1 MLRTGTD
8 AYAGVL
14 DKRGIRASDDMVV
27 MPLHAARA
35 WDGLGHVFYENH
47 M

>member
-14 DKRGIRASDDMVV
+14 DHRGIRAADDM
-27 MPLHAARA
+27 
-35 WDGLGHVFYENH
+35 W
-47 M
+47 